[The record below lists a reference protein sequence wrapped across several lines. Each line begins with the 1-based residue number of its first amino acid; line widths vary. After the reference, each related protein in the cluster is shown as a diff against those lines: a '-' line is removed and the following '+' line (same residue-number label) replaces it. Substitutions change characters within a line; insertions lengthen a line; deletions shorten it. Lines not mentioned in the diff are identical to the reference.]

1 MIVSVSY
8 NLFFICHMEPSLHN
22 HSLWCAK
29 AHEGFIGFVI
39 ESRKNNGSAGECNKY
54 IDDFKS
60 RSAELSL
67 KYGKPVKEEKILAPT
82 AIDDEEL
89 YGDHVVKGKLELRN
103 TWETSTTTI
112 ILNLKKGSTS
122 GVVAFSAIY
131 LKK

>member
-1 MIVSVSY
+1 M
-8 NLFFICHMEPSLHN
+8 
-22 HSLWCAK
+22 K
-29 AHEGFIGFVI
+29 AEKITVPP
-39 ESRKNNGSAGECNKY
+39 GEYNKY

-60 RSAELSL
+60 RSAGLSL

-89 YGDHVVKGKLELRN
+89 YGDYVVKGKLELRN

-112 ILNLKKGSTS
+112 ILNLKKASTS
-122 GVVAFSAIY
+122 GVVAFSATY